1 MESFRFMVLTC
12 MEKGLN
18 SYCKKEGK
26 ERSLFLFRVVWTLVV
41 CQRRSKM
48 KKEYS
53 RRTCLQQCKPLV
65 ITLINLVPF
74 FLINEAY
81 FYVYS
86 FAFIFLVRARNLN
99 LTSKLKAL

>member
-1 MESFRFMVLTC
+1 MV
-12 MEKGLN
+12 K
-18 SYCKKEGK
+18 KKEK
-26 ERSLFLFRVVWTLVV
+26 REV
-41 CQRRSKM
+41 CFCSELSGHISSVTKKKI

-74 FLINEAY
+74 FLINEAH
-81 FYVYS
+81 FYAYS

>member
-18 SYCKKEGK
+18 RCCKKEGK
-26 ERSLFLFRVVWTLVV
+26 GRSLFLFRDSSSVPKKK
-41 CQRRSKM
+41 KM
-48 KKEYS
+48 EKEYS

-65 ITLINLVPF
+65 ITLINFILF
-74 FLINEAY
+74 FESMKHI

-86 FAFIFLVRARNLN
+86 LAFIFLVRARNLN
-99 LTSKLKAL
+99 LLTSKLKAL